1 VDAAPN
7 GIALS
12 GTLLDFFGLCQAM
25 TDVEAE
31 LRAQFR
37 DAFGDADFPVENQ
50 MDLVPALPNGPGT
63 TFEAGDVS
71 FSAMELATKLSGHQ
85 EFPYETADELI
96 DDVMAALKSEG
107 II

>member
-1 VDAAPN
+1 
-7 GIALS
+7 
-12 GTLLDFFGLCQAM
+12 M

-31 LRAQFR
+31 LRAQFE
-37 DAFGDADFPVENQ
+37 DAFGAADFPVENQ

-85 EFPYETADELI
+85 EFPYHSVDELV

-107 II
+107 MI